1 MTSDVMD
8 FATTDELEAQLREKD
23 RALHGFASE
32 AASSSSTPFTAPPRP
47 GATPDIGVLPPFAS
61 SSPVPSGDFSSI
73 YNSFPP
79 SKSMDPNGVLDF
91 SNFAGGSS
99 LDNLAG
105 VATMLG
111 NGSLA
116 DINISTTPELSLN
129 GIGSTFTPGD
139 RSLDLVFIS
148 WPPNLPD
155 PDVTKHL

>member
-1 MTSDVMD
+1 MGI
-8 FATTDELEAQLREKD
+8 ATTDELEAQLREKD
-23 RALHGFASE
+23 RALNGFTSE
-32 AASSSSTPFTAPPRP
+32 AASSSSTPFPAPPRL
-47 GATPDIGVLPPFAS
+47 GATPDIGVLTPFAS
-61 SSPVPSGDFSSI
+61 SSPVPPGDFSSL
-73 YNSFPP
+73 YNTFTS
-79 SKSMDPNGVLDF
+79 SKSMDTSGVLDF

-116 DINISTTPELSLN
+116 DISISTTTPELSLN
-129 GIGSTFTPGD
+129 GLGSTFTPGD